1 MLLTDSSPINLFRWI
16 DKIYHLQVCYMLAL
30 SLFFVWVMTGVRL
43 TLVKCHLTLRQVLDC
58 IRRLVV
64 DPSQGK
70 SSSICDS
77 FNIQRIISP
86 QHRKYFRSRF
96 SSYHDFFYL
105 SHFLFELWILTKD
118 FFLTL
123 HPFASHFHTPRISDT
138 RRKWKKS
145 NSRRVNMIN
154 VHKLFI
160 IFLPLFF
167 LSALLSELAE
177 QFINSRPG
185 SIWIKIMFVLC
196 DAKETR
202 LRLMTTNEGRITKV
216 ATMWIESVDEK
227 IVIFKRKILTI

>member
-118 FFLTL
+118 FFDA
-123 HPFASHFHTPRISDT
+123 ASL
-138 RRKWKKS
+138 
-145 NSRRVNMIN
+145 RVS
-154 VHKLFI
+154 F
-160 IFLPLFF
+160 PY
-167 LSALLSELAE
+167 
-177 QFINSRPG
+177 
-185 SIWIKIMFVLC
+185 
-196 DAKETR
+196 AKN
-202 LRLMTTNEGRITKV
+202 LGYATKV
-216 ATMWIESVDEK
+216 EK
-227 IVIFKRKILTI
+227 VKQQTSQHDQRS

>member
-70 SSSICDS
+70 SSSIYDS

-118 FFLTL
+118 FFWRCIPSRLISIRQESRIRDESGKSQTADESTWSTFINYL
-123 HPFASHFHTPRISDT
+123 LFSCHFFS
-138 RRKWKKS
+138 
-145 NSRRVNMIN
+145 
-154 VHKLFI
+154 
-160 IFLPLFF
+160 
-167 LSALLSELAE
+167 SALFSTSWRSNL
-177 QFINSRPG
+177 
-185 SIWIKIMFVLC
+185 
-196 DAKETR
+196 
-202 LRLMTTNEGRITKV
+202 
-216 ATMWIESVDEK
+216 
-227 IVIFKRKILTI
+227 